1 MNVSFSSLLSPNPA
15 RCISI
20 NHHIHSKR
28 FGQVLPCFERQT
40 VGNGGH
46 ACGPNTASVALTS
59 GPHRKSLGGS
69 QRKHRPATAAA
80 ADANQEHQLHVNGA
94 SECPLQE
101 VMPLR
106 ASYNRGLDNVC
117 LHLEGAT
124 PDEDANHES
133 NGFDME
139 QLKLPMGAQFLD
151 RADHNLH
158 RLGAE
163 LI

>member
-1 MNVSFSSLLSPNPA
+1 MS
-15 RCISI
+15 II
-20 NHHIHSKR
+20 NHYHIDPKH

-40 VGNGGH
+40 VGNGGQ

-59 GPHRKSLGGS
+59 GHHRKSLGGS
-69 QRKHRPATAAA
+69 QKKHRPVAAA
-80 ADANQEHQLHVNGA
+80 AAVADANGA
-94 SECPLQE
+94 AAECSLQE
-101 VMPLR
+101 EVVPLR

-124 PDEDANHES
+124 PPQDDASHES

-139 QLKLPMGAQFLD
+139 QLKLPIGAQFLD
-151 RADHNLH
+151 RAEHNLH
-158 RLGAE
+158 RMGAE

>member
-1 MNVSFSSLLSPNPA
+1 MS
-15 RCISI
+15 II
-20 NHHIHSKR
+20 NHPHIDPKH

-40 VGNGGH
+40 VGNGGQ

-59 GPHRKSLGGS
+59 GHHHRKSLGGS
-69 QRKHRPATAAA
+69 QKRQRPVAAAAA
-80 ADANQEHQLHVNGA
+80 ADAKEEHHANGA
-94 SECPLQE
+94 AAECSLQE
-101 VMPLR
+101 EVPLR
-106 ASYNRGLDNVC
+106 ASYNRGLDKVC

-124 PDEDANHES
+124 PPEDDASHES

-139 QLKLPMGAQFLD
+139 QLKLPIGAQFLD

-158 RLGAE
+158 RMGAE